1 MPLVIQKN
9 KITVGQSVNPVVPD
23 RQPSPT
29 VVTKPTRSLE
39 ITKFQF
45 RKLFTLAER
54 IVIDNAQYNPAFTG
68 SVKAAIATMQKD
80 MEVST
85 LVDLYLPDTIAGV
98 NYLVSV
104 GVLNAVRAERILSNL
119 PPL

>member
-1 MPLVIQKN
+1 MSLVIQKN
-9 KITVGQSVNPVVPD
+9 KIVVGQSVNPVVPD
-23 RQPSPT
+23 RQPGPAVAAT
-29 VVTKPTRSLE
+29 PTRSLE

-45 RKLFTLAER
+45 RKLFTLEER
-54 IVIDNAQYNPAFTG
+54 MVIDNAQYNPAFTG

-80 MEVST
+80 MEVSAT
-85 LVDLYLPDTIAGV
+85 VDLYLPDTIAGV

-119 PPL
+119 PPV